1 MIDVQLTCE
10 IRWNKMVIQIDWISK
25 HLYSYTEDNLIK
37 LINQTC
43 LISKQEKMHFE
54 KKKNERWIFYKFF
67 ESEKRNSAQ
76 KFTGSFFLKHET
88 QVDWASKIIVLTIP
102 IRQLSFFPCAWI
114 QNIVWKLSTWS
125 NTSSIRLRRR
135 ATGLN
140 DTETRTKLLAY
151 RARAQ

>member
-1 MIDVQLTCE
+1 MRFVE
-10 IRWNKMVIQIDWISK
+10 IKWLSRLIGYRNISYT
-25 HLYSYTEDNLIK
+25 YSYTEDNLIK

-43 LISKQEKMHFE
+43 LISKQKKMNFE

>member
-1 MIDVQLTCE
+1 MRFVE
-10 IRWNKMVIQIDWISK
+10 IKWLSRLIGYRNISYT
-25 HLYSYTEDNLIK
+25 YSYTEDNLIK

-54 KKKNERWIFYKFF
+54 KKNEKWIFYKFF

-76 KFTGSFFLKHET
+76 KFTGSLFLKHET